1 MHAHMRVTELK
12 EEEEE
17 LRKCEE
23 ALKKKEKE
31 LTIREWEFQK
41 RNKKSHMSFNCTQ

>member
-12 EEEEE
+12 EEEEEE

-41 RNKKSHMSFNCTQ
+41 